1 MEGNAMLLTE
11 ESEIVG
17 IALIAYVLD
26 DDMSSAHTEPR
37 HEDLLPFSEQFDQC
51 ETIFASAQSDEYM
64 VVVGDEG
71 VVGARFVEEPDELSE
86 EELELLFLRCG
97 CHISILSSE

>member
-1 MEGNAMLLTE
+1 MERHAMLLTE

-26 DDMSSAHTEPR
+26 DDMSGAHAEPR
-37 HEDLLPFSEQFDQC
+37 HEDLLPFSEQFDQG

-71 VVGARFVEEPDELSE
+71 VVGAGFVEEPDELSGE
-86 EELELLFLRCG
+86 EPELLFGSG